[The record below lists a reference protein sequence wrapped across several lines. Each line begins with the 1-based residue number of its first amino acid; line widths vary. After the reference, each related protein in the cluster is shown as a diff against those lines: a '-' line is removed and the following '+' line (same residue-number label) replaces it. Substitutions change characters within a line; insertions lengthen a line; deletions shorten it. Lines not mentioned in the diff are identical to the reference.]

1 MTRKMTQLETIFF
14 LRELL
19 LDIAQNVE
27 LAEAH
32 AQQQNKASLARLF
45 QDKLYGLELFK
56 LAMSDNEHSY

>member
-27 LAEAH
+27 FAEAH
-32 AQQQNKASLARLF
+32 VQQQSKFPSL
-45 QDKLYGLELFK
+45 GLSKTRCTVLTF
-56 LAMSDNEHSY
+56 SSWQ